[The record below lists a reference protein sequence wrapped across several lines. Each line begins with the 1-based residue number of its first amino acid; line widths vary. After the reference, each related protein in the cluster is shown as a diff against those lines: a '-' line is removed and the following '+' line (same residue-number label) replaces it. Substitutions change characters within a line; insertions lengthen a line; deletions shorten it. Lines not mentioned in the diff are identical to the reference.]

1 MKRRNI
7 LYARGLAVL
16 IMLIA
21 VLLEM
26 NIIQMRELSPYTFW
40 LAVVSFGLL
49 LLSTR

>member
-1 MKRRNI
+1 MKRRNS

-26 NIIQMRELSPYTFW
+26 DIVQMRELTPYTFW
-40 LAVVSFGLL
+40 MAVISFGLL